1 MKPSEAISG
10 KTVEIKRIIESYG
23 FVHPKIFGSTA
34 KGADKEGSDLDII
47 ASIPP
52 SMEGKI
58 TLFHIL
64 DMEADLEKLVGV
76 SIDFNVENNMPDSYR
91 SLIESSAISL

>member
-10 KTVEIKRIIESYG
+10 KTAEIRRIIESYG
-23 FVHPKIFGSTA
+23 FVRPKIFGSTA
-34 KGADKEGSDLDII
+34 KGVDKDGSDLDII

-52 SMEGKI
+52 GMEGKI
-58 TLFHIL
+58 TLFQIL
-64 DMEADLEKLVGV
+64 EMEADLEKLVGV